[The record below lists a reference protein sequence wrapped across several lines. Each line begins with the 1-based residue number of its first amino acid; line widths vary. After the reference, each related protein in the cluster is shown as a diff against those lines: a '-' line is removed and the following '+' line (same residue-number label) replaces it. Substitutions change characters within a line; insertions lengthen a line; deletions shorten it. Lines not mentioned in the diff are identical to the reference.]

1 MSCVSSRARPPMNGA
16 CFALAML
23 GVLATTTHAFG
34 DDRTSKDVA
43 PPPPALLFYP
53 DSPRALDWRVGAGL
67 LVDVLPTRVVESEQR
82 HIPQVTGTLR
92 LGLPAGFATDLRIRA
107 VVIQNQI
114 EVGVA
119 WSFRVAALSVA
130 LQNHL
135 GPWFGY
141 VGFEGFDAS
150 AWGLLE
156 TPGIS
161 VGLPWREVRFTLTG
175 EAIVTFAQ
183 HTTLGDTTRTSRQGT
198 TFSGTATTF
207 TVETLLDSGGIPYF
221 GVGILWT
228 QPDYQAWLAF
238 SDERARIIYPRFVAG
253 YAF

>member
-1 MSCVSSRARPPMNGA
+1 MSFASRSPI
-16 CFALAML
+16 ALAAVA
-23 GVLATTTHAFG
+23 VLATTSPARAEDAVTE
-34 DDRTSKDVA
+34 DEPTRQ
-43 PPPPALLFYP
+43 PPALLFYP
-53 DSPRALDWRVGAGL
+53 QSPRPFDWRVGAGL

-82 HIPQVTGTLR
+82 HVPEVTGALR
-92 LGLPAGFATDLRIRA
+92 LGLPAGFATDLRVRA
-107 VVIQNQI
+107 IVIQNQL
-114 EVGVA
+114 ELGVA
-119 WSFRVAALSVA
+119 WSFHVAWLSVA

-161 VGLPWREVRFTLTG
+161 LGLPWREVRFTLTG
-175 EAIVTFAQ
+175 EAILTFAQ
-183 HTTLGDTTRTSRQGT
+183 HTTLGDTTTTNRQGA
-198 TFSGTATTF
+198 TFAGTATTF
-207 TVETLLDSGGIPYF
+207 TVETLLDGGGVPYF

-238 SDERARIIYPRFVAG
+238 SDERARIVYPRFVAG